1 MAVEPSPTVVCEF
14 VFDIVSI
21 GLERGGASAVG
32 LAHFYVSQGKQPA
45 QLGGYRGELGVS
57 VG

>member
-21 GLERGGASAVG
+21 GLERGGVSDVG
-32 LAHFYVSQGKQPA
+32 LAHLDVRQNQN
-45 QLGGYRGELGVS
+45 RV
-57 VG
+57 V